1 MTIVVP
7 GPYSGGTDVEGLAGV
22 QAENESG
29 PYEDC
34 RRFAAGP
41 TMDDWMRIPGLS
53 AFSTSATNLSRPLL
67 TLACCAALGA
77 IGCHSGKYV
86 PAPGSESYSRAI
98 SDFYVGLSALQ
109 VGDDVRAESALSD
122 AAAVA
127 PGEPA
132 MWVNW
137 GILALRQRNFD
148 VAAERLNRAAKL
160 APHNA
165 QVYYLLGVLESERGN
180 MQAAV
185 SDFGLAAGF
194 DPQNARVNY
203 ALGEAVERQG
213 SAGSDQMN
221 ARILMQI
228 RQVYPHNVVAELDL
242 ARVAAKSGNA
252 SLLRP
257 MVQDLEKQ
265 AAGWPAD
272 AQAQLKLLA
281 AAAAAPDVRPAARRT
296 LFLRNVLMQVPAVRQ
311 DLALLKPAPG
321 DEAQPL
327 TRPLKMAAPSAEPAP
342 ADTAMQWK
350 AEPLGSD
357 TVAWAGAIS
366 LTGEGAPVT
375 ATANAQFVTLSSG
388 AQMAFPGGA
397 SGVLTP
403 ESVLPV
409 DFNYDFKTDLVLA
422 GQGGVRFFRQDSPAQ
437 FTDVTPATKLPEPVL
452 HAAYTGAWAADI
464 EADGDLDI
472 VLGTAAGP
480 VTVLRNNGD
489 GTFAVLHPFAG
500 VHGLAQFVWA
510 DLNSDGLPDA
520 ALIDAAGKLHMFIN
534 QRLGAFA
541 ETPVPVSEAKAVT
554 VADVGGSLSL
564 VVATPDGKLVRLAAS
579 QDDAGSTGAQWTT
592 ATLADGAAT
601 QGPVRLYASDLD
613 NNGAVD
619 LVLSPVGGDAAGVR
633 VWLGDEHGNFLPAPQ
648 PQGLAKAFGI
658 ADLKADGQMA
668 LLGLTADGHAAA
680 LTVQGTKRY
689 HWQTVR
695 PKARTATGD
704 QRINSFGIGGDIEI
718 RSGLLTQRQVIAG
731 PQLHFGLGT
740 HTQSEVARI
749 IWPNGSVRAEFA
761 LKADQQVLTEQR
773 LKGSCPFLFAW
784 DGKEMKFVED
794 TVPWGSALGLR
805 IDGVGTAAIAATEEW
820 YKIRGDQLA
829 ARDGN
834 YDLRIT
840 GELWETYYYDH
851 LKLLA
856 VDHPA
861 GTEIFTGEMFVVPAV
876 KPAVTATAEPEPIAQ
891 ATDDL
896 GHDVTATLR
905 ARDGQYLDTFGR
917 GQYQGVTRDHYV
929 ELDLGKDAPDAGPL
943 YLIASGWLHPLD
955 SSVNVAMEQ
964 GAHPAPKAL
973 SLEVVDRDGHWHV
986 AKANLGFPA
995 GRKKTCLIDLT
1006 GVFLPG
1012 APHKVRLR
1020 TNLEIYW
1027 DQIEWAKGAPEAQV
1041 RVTPLTAT
1049 SADLHYRGY
1058 STIDKPNDS
1067 SPEVPEYDRLMATT
1081 QIWRDLSGYY
1091 TRYGDVRELL
1101 AKTDDRYVIMNA
1113 GDEMS
1118 LRFAA
1123 PAAPPAGWVRDF
1135 IIAGDGWVK
1144 DGDYN
1149 STFSS
1154 TVQPLPYHE
1163 RTVYDAAPGRL
1174 EDEWVY
1180 KHHPED
1186 WQTYQTRWVS
1196 PERFVNALR
1205 SSEAR

>member
-1 MTIVVP
+1 MP
-7 GPYSGGTDVEGLAGV
+7 S
-22 QAENESG
+22 
-29 PYEDC
+29 
-34 RRFAAGP
+34 
-41 TMDDWMRIPGLS
+41 
-53 AFSTSATNLSRPLL
+53 
-67 TLACCAALGA
+67 
-77 IGCHSGKYV
+77 
-86 PAPGSESYSRAI
+86 PGSDAYSRAV
-98 SDFYVGLSALQ
+98 SDFYVGLAALQ
-109 VGDDVRAESALSD
+109 VGDDVRAESALAD
-122 AAAVA
+122 ATQVA

-132 MWVNW
+132 VWVNW

-148 VAAERLNRAAKL
+148 MAAERLNRAAKL
-160 APHNA
+160 EPHND

-180 MQAAV
+180 TQAAITNLGIA
-185 SDFGLAAGF
+185 SGLN
-194 DPQNARVNY
+194 PKNVRVGY
-203 ALGEAVERQG
+203 ALAEEVERQG
-213 SAGSDQMN
+213 NPGSDGQYQQ
-221 ARILMQI
+221 ILQQI
-228 RQVYPHNVVAELDL
+228 RSVYPRNVIAELDL
-242 ARVAAKSGNA
+242 ARVAAKAGNA
-252 SLLRP
+252 RLLQA
-257 MVQDLEKQ
+257 MVKDV
-265 AAGWPAD
+265 AGQSAEWPAD
-272 AQAQLKLLA
+272 AQAQLKALQA
-281 AAAAAPDVRPAARRT
+281 AALETDVRPAARRT
-296 LFLRNVLMQVPAVRQ
+296 LFLRNVLMQVPSVRE
-311 DLALLKPAPG
+311 DLAELKPAAG
-321 DEAQPL
+321 EEAQPM
-327 TRPLKMAAPSAEPAP
+327 THPLKMAAPGSEPAP
-342 ADTAMQWK
+342 ADMAMQWQ
-350 AEPLGSD
+350 AQPLSGD
-357 TVAWAGAIS
+357 AAAWAGAIS

-375 ATANAQFVTLSSG
+375 ATATPQELTLSSG
-388 AQMAFPGGA
+388 ARMAFPG
-397 SGVLTP
+397 SGKGDTVAALMP

-409 DFNYDFKTDLVLA
+409 DFNYDFKTDLVLTGAA
-422 GQGGVRFFRQDSPAQ
+422 GIRFFRQDTPAQ
-437 FTDVTPATKLPEPVL
+437 FTDVTAATKLPEAVL
-452 HAAYTGAWAADI
+452 RGAYTGAWAADI

-472 VLGTAAGP
+472 VLGAAAGP

-489 GTFAVLHPFAG
+489 GSFAVLHPFAG
-500 VHGLAQFVWA
+500 VNGLTQFVWA
-510 DLNSDGLPDA
+510 DLNGDGLPDA
-520 ALIDAAGKLHMFIN
+520 AMIDAAGKLHVFIN

-541 ETPVPVSEAKAVT
+541 ETAVPIDEAKAVT
-554 VADVGGSLSL
+554 VADVGGWLSL
-564 VVATPDGKLVRLAAS
+564 IAATPDGKLVRLAAS
-579 QDDAGSTGAQWTT
+579 DADASAHPQWTT
-592 ATLADGAAT
+592 ATLATVPDAAALFA
-601 QGPVRLYASDLD
+601 GPGSGSVRLYASDID

-619 LVLSPVGGDAAGVR
+619 LVLTSVLAPVGGHAAGAR
-633 VWLGDEHGNFLPAPQ
+633 IWLGDEHGHYLPAPQ
-648 PQGLAKAFGI
+648 PQGLAKVFGI
-658 ADLKADGQMA
+658 ADLKADGRMA

-680 LTVQGTKRY
+680 LVAQGTKGY

-695 PKARTATGD
+695 PRARTATGD
-704 QRINSFGIGGDIEI
+704 QRINSFGIGGEIEI
-718 RSGLLTQRQVIAG
+718 RSALLTQRQVIAG
-731 PQLHFGLGT
+731 PQLHFGLGA

-829 ARDGN
+829 LRDGYPTPRDAY

-851 LKLLA
+851 LKLMA

-876 KPAVTATAEPEPIAQ
+876 KPAVTATAEPQPIAR

-929 ELDLGKDAPDAGPL
+929 ELDLGKDVPASGPL
-943 YLIASGWLHPLD
+943 YLIASGWLHPSD

-964 GAHPAPKAL
+964 GAHPAPKPL

-1012 APHKVRLR
+1012 APHQVRLR

-1027 DQIEWAKGAPEAQV
+1027 DQIEWAKGAPDAQV
-1041 RVTPLTAT
+1041 RVTPLTVT

-1058 STIDKPNDS
+1058 SMIDQANDS
-1067 SPEVPEYDRLMATT
+1067 SPEIPEYNKLMATT

-1149 STFSS
+1149 STYSA
-1154 TVQPLPYHE
+1154 TVQPLPYHQ
-1163 RTVYDAAPGRL
+1163 RTVYDTAPGRL

-1180 KHHPED
+1180 RHHPED
-1186 WQTYQTRWVS
+1186 WQTYQTRYVS
-1196 PERFVNALR
+1196 PEGFVNALR
-1205 SSEAR
+1205 SSDAR